1 MSGEKDGKGLSDE
14 ERRLWSQVMREAK
27 PIKKSARTTPAERSA
42 AAPSADKKPATQAK
56 SPKMAAAKK
65 PPEKPAPPLPAP
77 ELRHGSAAGMDRRQA
92 DRFKRGKMAIE
103 GRLDLHGMTRQGAH
117 AALRR
122 FLLGAAAADK
132 RCVLVITGKGDT
144 PSGHAYAG
152 ERGILRRRFQEWVGE
167 DDFRQHINRV
177 SAAHAR
183 HGGSGAFYVFLKR
196 SAR

>member
-14 ERRLWSQVMREAK
+14 ERRLWSQVVREAK
-27 PIKKSARTTPAERSA
+27 PIKKGTRTPPAERSA

-122 FLLGAAAADK
+122 FLVGAAASDK
-132 RCVLVITGKGDT
+132 RCVLVITGKGRGVLREEVPRWLNEPGLRDAVL
-144 PSGHAYAG
+144 SFAYARPADGG
-152 ERGILRRRFQEWVGE
+152 EGALYVLLKRRRP
-167 DDFRQHINRV
+167 DK
-177 SAAHAR
+177 AAR
-183 HGGSGAFYVFLKR
+183 PGSGR
-196 SAR
+196 P